1 MLKSVIRSLALE
13 LQPELVAIRRHLH
26 ANPELSFQEHQTA
39 AFICK
44 KLDELKIPYQKGL
57 AGTGVIG
64 IIRGK
69 NPEKHLRAFRADM
82 DALPIQE
89 AGEKPYRS
97 AIQGVM
103 HACGHDVHTTCLL
116 GLAHILQTIRDQWE
130 GSIQLIFQPGE
141 ELLPGGASLLI
152 KEGIFQP
159 APPEAIIAQ
168 HVHPPL
174 EAGKVGFREGPYMAS
189 SDELYLTVRGKGGH
203 GAMPQDCIDPIS
215 ITAQIISGLQMVVS
229 RNANPF
235 TPSVLTFGRIQSEG
249 GATNI
254 IPNTV
259 NLQGTFRTM
268 DEAWRQKAHQLMA
281 SIVSGIAQSFGAL
294 AELQIVRGYPVLVND
309 PKLTARCRGAAEA
322 FLGAENVVE
331 LPMRMT
337 SEDFAWYS
345 HHIPACFFRLGTGN
359 AEKGISSPIHTD
371 TFDIDESALSVGAGL
386 MAWLAVAA

>member
-1 MLKSVIRSLALE
+1 MLKSRIRALAEE
-13 LQPELVAIRRHLH
+13 LQPELVTIRRHLH
-26 ANPELSFQEHQTA
+26 ANPELSFREYQTA
-39 AFICK
+39 AFICQ
-44 KLDELKIPYQKGL
+44 KLDDLKIPYQKGL

-64 IIRGK
+64 IIQGK
-69 NPEKHLRAFRADM
+69 NPGKYLRAFRADM

-89 AGEKPYRS
+89 AGEKSYLSSIP
-97 AIQGVM
+97 GVM

-116 GLAHILQTIRDQWE
+116 GLAHILQSLCDQWE
-130 GSIQLIFQPGE
+130 GTIQLIFQPGE

-152 KEGIFQP
+152 NEGIFQP
-159 APPEAIIAQ
+159 VSPEAIIAQ

-189 SDELYLTVRGKGGH
+189 SDELYLSVRGRGGH
-203 GAMPQDCIDPIS
+203 GAMPQDCIDPIA

-281 SIVSGIAQSFGAL
+281 SIVTGIAESFGAL
-294 AELQIVRGYPVLVND
+294 AELQIVKGYPVLVND
-309 PKLTARCRGAAEA
+309 PELTSRCRAAAEA
-322 FLGAENVVE
+322 YLGAENVVE

-386 MAWLAVAA
+386 MAWLAVTP